1 MCGRYY
7 FDIDEKELKN
17 IIDTVQ
23 ENLYGEI
30 KTGEIY
36 PTNNVV
42 IITSDKDKTLAV
54 PAKWGFPKWDGK
66 GVVINA
72 RVEGL
77 SEKRMF
83 KSLVDNK
90 RCIILA
96 SAYYEWKKDN
106 SNKNNKY
113 EFKKDNSVLYM
124 AGLYNNFYDKGKEQ
138 LSLFGMDNGDYTAF
152 TIITKEANSYVT
164 NIHDRMPLIFSKEE
178 MKYYLSGENL
188 DFLLAENNCKLSYS
202 LVA

>member
-17 IIDTVQ
+17 IVDTVQ

-36 PTNNVV
+36 PTNKVA
-42 IITSDKDKTLAV
+42 IITLNKDKTIAV

-66 GVVINA
+66 GAVINA
-72 RVEGL
+72 RVEGI

-83 KSLVDNK
+83 KNLTKSN
-90 RCIILA
+90 RCLIPA
-96 SAYYEWKKDN
+96 SFYFEWKKED
-106 SNKNNKY
+106 NKNNKY
-113 EFKKDNSVLYM
+113 KFIKDNAILYM
-124 AGLYNNFYDKGKEQ
+124 AGLYNTYRYNDREQ
-138 LSLFGMDNGDYTAF
+138 LSLFDEKEDKEYTAF
-152 TIITKEANSYVT
+152 TIITKEANSSVS

-178 MKYYLSGENL
+178 MQYYLNGENI
-188 DFLLAENNCKLSYS
+188 DFLLTENNCKLSYS